1 MNVEISDLIYLT
13 FLFIFFSINL
23 RILKA
28 LNLESKFKRMK
39 TWEIRAAYFILA
51 LFFAHEISAPRDKI
65 SEIFA
70 NFFNIKKA
78 S

>member
-1 MNVEISDLIYLT
+1 MNVEISDLMYLT

-51 LFFAHEISAPRDKI
+51 LFFAHEISDLLLYIADLFR
-65 SEIFA
+65 FL
-70 NFFNIKKA
+70 
-78 S
+78 